1 MIIMIKKR
9 LLLIGTTLLL
19 SSTLLLA
26 ENSDLNDS
34 NALVPFKAT
43 YKVFRKG
50 SELGE
55 AYRHL
60 TKNKQ
65 TYTLET
71 DSKISWLFLSDNR
84 HEVSKF
90 KLEQGKIVPQSYD
103 YKRTGTGRDRVTHT
117 QFSSPTI
124 STNYKSKDYQLAWQ
138 DNVLDPQLY
147 QLVMQQQLIA
157 GGKEFDYSLVKR
169 GKLVQYR
176 FKIIG
181 QEQLSLPYG
190 KLDTVK
196 IQRIRESSKRNTL
209 MWVAPSLNYAMVKLT
224 QYKNGKEQADLQ
236 LSWLQF
242 TSDDAAEE

>member
-1 MIIMIKKR
+1 
-9 LLLIGTTLLL
+9 
-19 SSTLLLA
+19 
-26 ENSDLNDS
+26 
-34 NALVPFKAT
+34 
-43 YKVFRKG
+43 
-50 SELGE
+50 
-55 AYRHL
+55 
-60 TKNKQ
+60 
-65 TYTLET
+65 
-71 DSKISWLFLSDNR
+71 
-84 HEVSKF
+84 
-90 KLEQGKIVPQSYD
+90 
-103 YKRTGTGRDRVTHT
+103 
-117 QFSSPTI
+117 
-124 STNYKSKDYQLAWQ
+124 
-138 DNVLDPQLY
+138 
-147 QLVMQQQLIA
+147 MQQQLIA